1 MAKRVLVER
10 NVAVPMRDGVIL
22 RANVYRP
29 DTSEPVPVVLSRLPY
44 NKDLPGWQ
52 VMTDAVRL
60 AEAGFAIV
68 NQDTRGRFESDGEFY
83 PFVNEGRDGY
93 DTVEW
98 AAAQPWSSGAVGM
111 TGGSYFGATQWL
123 AALERPPHLRALFPT
138 ITTSEYYESWTY
150 QGGAFQLGFTL
161 LWTLTSLAA
170 ENARRLGATTD
181 DGMRGMVRLLAA
193 ADHLDE
199 HYRYLPLAELPIL
212 KESKAAQF
220 YFDWIAHANDDEY
233 WQTIAINRRYGQVQV
248 PAHNV
253 GGWYDL
259 FLHGTIENYVR
270 MRREGGSPVARE
282 GQRLLIG
289 PWGHGAPTGAF
300 PEHSFG
306 IFASQDA
313 ADLNA
318 LQIRFFDHHLRGP
331 NAELPAQ
338 PPVRIFVMGEN
349 RWRDEADWPLARAR
363 ATPWYLRSQGNA
375 GSTGGTLSLEPPS
388 NEPVDVYLY
397 DPRDPAPT
405 VGGPT
410 FLPGLFIGANAGPRD
425 QRAAEARPDIL
436 TYTSAPLERPLE
448 VTGPLSVTLYAATS
462 ASDTDFVARLIDV
475 FPDGAARLLAEGII
489 RARFREGYSQPSP
502 IEPNRVYAYA
512 INLVATS
519 NLFQAGHRIRVD
531 VTSSSF
537 PRFDR
542 NPNTGHPLGVDGPDD
557 LRPALQTIF
566 RDGERASHVVL
577 PVVERVA

>member
-1 MAKRVLVER
+1 MAKRLLVER

-22 RANVYRP
+22 WANVYRP
-29 DTSEPVPVVLSRLPY
+29 DTPEPVPVVLSRLPY

-60 AEAGFAIV
+60 AEAGFAVV
-68 NQDTRGRFESDGEFY
+68 NQDTRGRFQSDGEFY

-123 AALERPPHLRALFPT
+123 AAVERPPHLRALFPT

-170 ENARRLGATTD
+170 ENARRLGATPD
-181 DGMRGMVRLLAA
+181 DGMRAMVRLLAA
-193 ADHLDE
+193 SDHLDK
-199 HYRYLPLAELPIL
+199 HYRYLPLADLPVL

-220 YFDWIAHANDDEY
+220 YFDWLAHAGDDEY
-233 WQTIAINRRYGQVQV
+233 WQAIAINRRYGQIQV
-248 PAHNV
+248 PAYNV

-259 FLHGTIENYVR
+259 FLHGTLENYVR
-270 MRREGGSPVARE
+270 LRREGGSPAARE

-289 PWGHGAPTGAF
+289 PWGHGASTGAF

-318 LQIRFFDHHLRGP
+318 LQIRFFDHHLREP
-331 NAELPAQ
+331 NAELAAE

-363 ATPWYLRSQGNA
+363 ATPWYLHSQGNA
-375 GSTGGTLSLEPPS
+375 GSAGGTLSPEPPS
-388 NEPVDVYLY
+388 SEPVDVYLY

-425 QRAAEARPDIL
+425 QRAVEARPDVL
-436 TYTSAPLERPLE
+436 TYTSAPLERSIE

-462 ASDTDFVARLIDV
+462 APDTDFVARLIDV

-542 NPNTGHPLGVDGPDD
+542 NPNTGHPLGVDGLDD

-566 RDGERASHVVL
+566 HDGERASHIVL
-577 PVVERVA
+577 PVVQR